1 MKYDDSELSEQI
13 SKEQY
18 VNFVNLVIKC
28 YDYLDFIQIVRNI
41 EKNIWRIFEEL
52 IPLWNTEFFLLD
64 ALL

>member
-1 MKYDDSELSEQI
+1 MNYDDSELSEQI

-41 EKNIWRIFEEL
+41 EKNI
-52 IPLWNTEFFLLD
+52 
-64 ALL
+64 

>member
-1 MKYDDSELSEQI
+1 MNYDDSELSEQI

-41 EKNIWRIFEEL
+41 EKNVWRIFEEL
-52 IPLWNTEFFLLD
+52 IPLWNTEFNLID

>member
-1 MKYDDSELSEQI
+1 MSSFKNTKEINITTKKYQINMNYDDSELSEQI

-41 EKNIWRIFEEL
+41 EKSI
-52 IPLWNTEFFLLD
+52 
-64 ALL
+64 